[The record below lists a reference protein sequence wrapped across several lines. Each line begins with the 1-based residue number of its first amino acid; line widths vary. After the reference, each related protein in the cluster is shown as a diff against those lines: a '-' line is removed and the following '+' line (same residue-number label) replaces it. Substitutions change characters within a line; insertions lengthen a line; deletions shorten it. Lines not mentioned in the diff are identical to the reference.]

1 MNAPPKVVPAA
12 AGIPLTVL
20 GDRVLLKFTSPD
32 TNGLFT
38 LTEQFNEP
46 GTGIPLHRHTREDE
60 SFWVLEG
67 RVEFVVE
74 DTTTIVEPGGV
85 IYAPRG
91 VAHSFRA
98 VSATPT
104 RMLVHISPAGLE
116 TMFEEFSQLPTGPPD
131 FGQVAAICTR
141 YGISFV

>member
-46 GTGIPLHRHTREDE
+46 GTGIPRHRHTREDE

-67 RVEFVVE
+67 QVEFVVE
-74 DTTTIVEPGGV
+74 DTTTMVEPGGV

-116 TMFEEFSQLPTGPPD
+116 TMFEELSQLPTGPPD

>member
-38 LTEQFNEP
+38 LTEQFNAP
-46 GTGIPLHRHTREDE
+46 GTGIPLHRHTLEDE

-67 RVEFVVE
+67 QVEFVVD

-98 VSATPT
+98 VSETPT
-104 RMLVHISPAGLE
+104 RMLVHIAPAGME
-116 TMFEEFSQLPTGPPD
+116 TMLEELSQLPPGPPD

>member
-1 MNAPPKVVPAA
+1 MTAPPKVVPAA

-38 LTEQFNEP
+38 LTEQFNAP

-60 SFWVLEG
+60 TFWVLEG
-67 RVEFVVE
+67 QVEFVVA

-98 VSATPT
+98 VSAMPS
-104 RMLVHISPAGLE
+104 RMLVHIAPAGME
-116 TMFEEFSQLPTGPPD
+116 TMLEELSQLPDGPPD

-141 YGISFV
+141 YGIAFV

>member
-20 GDRVLLKFTSPD
+20 GDRVVLKFTSPD

-38 LTEQFNEP
+38 LTEQFNSP

-67 RVEFVVE
+67 QVEFVVA

-98 VSATPT
+98 VSTTPS
-104 RMLVHISPAGLE
+104 RMLVHIAPAGME
-116 TMFEEFSQLPTGPPD
+116 TMLVELSQLPTGPPD
-131 FGQVAAICTR
+131 FDQVAAICTR
-141 YGISFV
+141 YGIAFV